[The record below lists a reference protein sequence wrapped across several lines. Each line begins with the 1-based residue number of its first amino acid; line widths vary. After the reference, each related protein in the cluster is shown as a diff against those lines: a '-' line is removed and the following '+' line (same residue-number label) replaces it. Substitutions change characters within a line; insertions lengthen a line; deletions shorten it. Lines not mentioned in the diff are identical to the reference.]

1 MNHLPARSTD
11 PTTSWV
17 AAEQIVSSGK
27 AARQRAIVVAAVVAH
42 PGMTSFELSRHCPL
56 ERHQVARRLPECA
69 ELMKGAARK
78 CSVTGNQAVTWWP
91 ISQVE
96 AA

>member
-1 MNHLPARSTD
+1 MSYLPARSTD
-11 PTTSWV
+11 PLTSWD
-17 AAEQIVSSGK
+17 AADHMVRSGK
-27 AARQRAIVVAAVVAH
+27 AARQRAIVIAAVRDH
-42 PGMTSFELSRHCPL
+42 PGCTSFELSRHCPL

-91 ISQVE
+91 VSQ
-96 AA
+96 AAAA